1 MSKKIKQFG
10 QVVRKDCFVL
20 FTTSVQ
26 FNILICNS
34 LSQFNNRACKQKEQK
49 VSRTYSRNE
58 NNQSIQQLQKA
69 LLLIKLERNTRS
81 REWNKYSTMN

>member
-1 MSKKIKQFG
+1 MYVRQDWLKKKKKKKMSKKIKQFG

-34 LSQFNNRACKQKEQK
+34 LSQFNNRACKQKE
-49 VSRTYSRNE
+49 
-58 NNQSIQQLQKA
+58 
-69 LLLIKLERNTRS
+69 
-81 REWNKYSTMN
+81 

>member
-34 LSQFNNRACKQKEQK
+34 LSQFNNRACKQKE
-49 VSRTYSRNE
+49 
-58 NNQSIQQLQKA
+58 
-69 LLLIKLERNTRS
+69 
-81 REWNKYSTMN
+81 